1 MLRLFTLCF
10 DRMSKLKNLGVNLGL
25 TLGGLLM
32 GVIIG
37 EVGLR
42 VASIEGF
49 QKIGDFVD
57 SAPTGFH
64 TSDRDLGW
72 KLKPGASGE
81 WKGEGA
87 SFVRVNSEGLRDR
100 EHTKAKPPNT
110 LRVAVL
116 GDSFTEAIHVP
127 VEQTFWSKLER
138 KLGNCDAVK
147 GRKNVEVLNFGVQG
161 YGTAQQLIMLRKK
174 VWDYNP
180 DIVVLAF
187 FIGND
192 VINNSPKLE
201 YDRYRPFF
209 VYDASGKLVPDMAF
223 RNLAPIDRNERAVS
237 FVDRL
242 PGWIVNN
249 SRILQVAKKADLDI
263 KKRQLSKDFTALS
276 AKNLQQPED
285 AAWREAWRVTE
296 GLIVTMRNEVV
307 QKKADFL
314 VVTIG
319 DPIQVGRDVK
329 IRKDFTTHNNIQ
341 DLFYPNRRLEKLGAR
356 EGFRVLNLAE
366 QFQGYTEKYQVCAHG
381 FDNSVPCGGHWNE
394 LGHRLASIMIN
405 QNLCENLKQ
414 SQVPKKQP

>member
-1 MLRLFTLCF
+1 M
-10 DRMSKLKNLGVNLGL
+10 GVNLGL
-25 TLGGLLM
+25 TLGGLFM
-32 GVIIG
+32 GVVIG
-37 EVGLR
+37 EIGLR
-42 VASIEGF
+42 ATKIEGYP
-49 QKIGDFVD
+49 KIGDFAD
-57 SAPTGFH
+57 SAPTRFH
-64 TSDRDLGW
+64 TSDPNLGW

-81 WKGEGA
+81 WNGEGA
-87 SFVRVNSEGLRDR
+87 SFVQVNSEGLRDR

-138 KLGNCDAVK
+138 KLGNCEAVK
-147 GRKNVEVLNFGVQG
+147 GRKNVEVINFGVQG
-161 YGTAQQLIMLRKK
+161 YGTAQELIMLRKK

-192 VINNSPKLE
+192 IINNSPKLE

-209 VYDASGKLVPDMAF
+209 VYDASGKLVPDMSF
-223 RNLAPIDRNERAVS
+223 RNLAPIDRNDKAVS

-242 PGWIVNN
+242 PTFIVNN
-249 SRILQVAKKADLDI
+249 SRILQVIKKVDLDT
-263 KKRQLSKDFTALS
+263 KKRQLSDDFTALS
-276 AKNLQQPED
+276 TLNLKEPQNADWQ
-285 AAWREAWRVTE
+285 EAWRVTE
-296 GLIVTMRNEVV
+296 GLIVTVRNEVV
-307 QKKADFL
+307 QKNADFL

-319 DPIQVGRDVK
+319 DPIQVERDAK
-329 IRKDFTTHNNIQ
+329 MRKDFTKNNKIQ
-341 DLFYPNRRLEKLGAR
+341 DLFYPDRRLEKLGAR

-381 FDNSVPCGGHWNE
+381 FENSVPCRGHWNE
-394 LGHRLASIMIN
+394 LGHRLASIKIS
-405 QNLCENLKQ
+405 QNLCKNLKQ

>member
-1 MLRLFTLCF
+1 LLRLFTLCF

-37 EVGLR
+37 EIGLR

-57 SAPTGFH
+57 SAPTRFH
-64 TSDRDLGW
+64 TSDPDLGW
-72 KLKPGASGE
+72 KLKPGVSGE
-81 WKGEGA
+81 WKGEGV

-138 KLGNCDAVK
+138 KLGNCEAVK
-147 GRKNVEVLNFGVQG
+147 GRKNVEVINFGVQG
-161 YGTAQQLIMLRKK
+161 YGTAQELIMLRKK

-187 FIGND
+187 YIGND

-209 VYDASGKLVPDMAF
+209 AYDANGKLVPDMSF
-223 RNLAPIDRNERAVS
+223 RNLMPIDRNERAVS

-242 PGWIVNN
+242 PGWIVSN

-276 AKNLQQPED
+276 AKNLQPPED

-307 QKKADFL
+307 QKKVDFL

-319 DPIQVGRDVK
+319 DPMQVGRDVK
-329 IRKDFTTHNNIQ
+329 IRKDFMTQNNIQ
-341 DLFYPNRRLEKLGAR
+341 DLFYPNRRVEKLGER

-381 FDNSVPCGGHWNE
+381 FENSVPCGGHWNE
-394 LGHRLASIMIN
+394 LGHRLASILIN
-405 QNLCENLKQ
+405 RNLCENLKQ

>member
-1 MLRLFTLCF
+1 
-10 DRMSKLKNLGVNLGL
+10 MSKLKNLGVNLGL

-42 VASIEGF
+42 VAGIDGYP
-49 QKIGDFVD
+49 KIGDFVD
-57 SAPTGFH
+57 SAPTRFH
-64 TSDRDLGW
+64 TSDPNLGW

-81 WKGEGA
+81 WKGEGE

-100 EHTKAKPPNT
+100 EHTKAKPANT

-138 KLGNCDAVK
+138 KLGNCEAVK
-147 GRKNVEVLNFGVQG
+147 GRKKVEAINFGVQG
-161 YGTAQQLIMLRKK
+161 YGTAQELIMLRKK

-209 VYDASGKLVPDMAF
+209 AYDASGKLLPDMSF
-223 RNLAPIDRNERAVS
+223 RNLAPIDRNENAVS
-237 FVDRL
+237 FVDRM
-242 PGWIVNN
+242 PSFIVNN
-249 SRILQVAKKADLDI
+249 SRILQVIKKVDLDM
-263 KKRQLSKDFTALS
+263 KKRQLSGDFTHLS
-276 AKNLQQPED
+276 TKNFNPPD
-285 AAWREAWRVTE
+285 NAAWREAWRVTE

-319 DPIQVGRDVK
+319 APIQVDRDPAK
-329 IRKDFTTHNNIQ
+329 RKKFMQEYKIQ
-341 DLFYPNRRLEKLGAR
+341 DLFYPDRRLEKLGAR

-381 FDNSVPCGGHWNE
+381 FENSVPCGGHWNE

-405 QNLCENLKQ
+405 RNLCENLKQ
-414 SQVPKKQP
+414 SQVPKK

>member
-1 MLRLFTLCF
+1 
-10 DRMSKLKNLGVNLGL
+10 
-25 TLGGLLM
+25 M

-42 VASIEGF
+42 AARIEGV

-64 TSDRDLGW
+64 TSDPNLGW
-72 KLKPGASGE
+72 KLKPGASGD
-81 WKGEGA
+81 WKGEGG
-87 SFVRVNSEGLRDR
+87 SFVQVNSEGLRDR

-138 KLGNCDAVK
+138 KLGNCEAVK
-147 GRKNVEVLNFGVQG
+147 GRKNVEVINFGVQG
-161 YGTAQQLIMLRKK
+161 YGTAQELIMLRKK

-192 VINNSPKLE
+192 IINNSPKLE

-209 VYDASGKLVPDMAF
+209 VYDASGKLVPDMSF
-223 RNLAPIDRNERAVS
+223 RNLAPIDRNDKAVS

-242 PGWIVNN
+242 PTFIVNN
-249 SRILQVAKKADLDI
+249 SRILQVIKKVDLDS
-263 KKRQLSKDFTALS
+263 KKRQLSEDFTALS
-276 AKNLQQPED
+276 TLNLKEPQNADWQ
-285 AAWREAWRVTE
+285 EAWRVTE

-307 QKKADFL
+307 QKNADFL

-319 DPIQVGRDVK
+319 DPMQVERDAK
-329 IRKDFTTHNNIQ
+329 MRKDFTKNNKIQ
-341 DLFYPNRRLEKLGAR
+341 DLFYPDRRLEKLGAR
-356 EGFRVLNLAE
+356 EGFRLLNLAE

-381 FDNSVPCGGHWNE
+381 FENSVPCRGHWNE
-394 LGHRLASIMIN
+394 LGHRLASIKIS
-405 QNLCENLKQ
+405 QNLCKNLKQ

>member
-1 MLRLFTLCF
+1 
-10 DRMSKLKNLGVNLGL
+10 MSKLKNLGVNLGL

-81 WKGEGA
+81 WKGEGE

-187 FIGND
+187 YIGND

>member
-1 MLRLFTLCF
+1 
-10 DRMSKLKNLGVNLGL
+10 MSKLKNLGVNLGL

-42 VASIEGF
+42 VARVEGF
-49 QKIGDFVD
+49 QKIGDVVD

-64 TSDRDLGW
+64 TADRDLGW

-87 SFVRVNSEGLRDR
+87 SFVRVNSDGLRDR
-100 EHTKAKPPNT
+100 EHAKAKPPNT

-138 KLGNCDAVK
+138 KLGNCNTIK
-147 GRKNVEVLNFGVQG
+147 GKKKVEVINFGVQG
-161 YGTAQQLIMLRKK
+161 YGTAQELVMLRKK
-174 VWDYNP
+174 VWDYSP

-187 FIGND
+187 FVGND

-209 VYDASGKLVPDMAF
+209 VYDTSGKLVPDMSF
-223 RNLAPIDRNERAVS
+223 RNLAPIDRNARAVS
-237 FVDRL
+237 FVDRMPSWL
-242 PGWIVNN
+242 VNN
-249 SRILQVAKKADLDI
+249 SRILQVIKKVDLDM
-263 KKRQLSKDFTALS
+263 KKRQLSADFTALS
-276 AKNLQQPED
+276 TQNLNPPQN
-285 AAWREAWRVTE
+285 AAWKEAWRVTE

-329 IRKDFTTHNNIQ
+329 IRKDFMTQNNIQ

-394 LGHRLASIMIN
+394 LGHRLGSIMIN
-405 QNLCENLKQ
+405 RNLCENLQQ

>member
-1 MLRLFTLCF
+1 
-10 DRMSKLKNLGVNLGL
+10 MSKLKNLGVNLGL
-25 TLGGLLM
+25 TLGGLFM

-42 VASIEGF
+42 AAKTEGYP
-49 QKIGDFVD
+49 KIGDFVD
-57 SAPTGFH
+57 SAPTRFH
-64 TSDRDLGW
+64 TSDPNLGW

-81 WKGEGA
+81 WKGEGE
-87 SFVRVNSEGLRDR
+87 SFVQVNSEGLRDR

-138 KLGNCDAVK
+138 KLGNCEAVK
-147 GRKNVEVLNFGVQG
+147 GRKNVEVINFGVQG
-161 YGTAQQLIMLRKK
+161 YGTAQELIMLRKK

-192 VINNSPKLE
+192 IINNSPKLE

-209 VYDASGKLVPDMAF
+209 VYDASGKLVPDMSF
-223 RNLAPIDRNERAVS
+223 RNLAPIDRNEKAVS

-242 PGWIVNN
+242 PTFIVNN
-249 SRILQVAKKADLDI
+249 SRILQVIKKVDLDK
-263 KKRQLSKDFTALS
+263 KKRQLSEDFTALS
-276 AKNLQQPED
+276 TLNLKEPQNADWQ
-285 AAWREAWRVTE
+285 EAWRVTE
-296 GLIVTMRNEVV
+296 DLIVTVRNEVV
-307 QKKADFL
+307 QKNADFL

-319 DPIQVGRDVK
+319 DPMQVERDAK
-329 IRKDFTTHNNIQ
+329 MREDFTKNNKIQ
-341 DLFYPNRRLEKLGAR
+341 DLFYPDKRLEKLGAR

-381 FDNSVPCGGHWNE
+381 FENSVPCRGHWNE
-394 LGHRLASIMIN
+394 LGHRLGSILIN
-405 QNLCENLKQ
+405 RNLCENLKQ

>member
-138 KLGNCDAVK
+138 KLGNCEAVK
-147 GRKNVEVLNFGVQG
+147 GRKNVEVINFGVQG
-161 YGTAQQLIMLRKK
+161 YGTAQELIMLRQK

>member
-1 MLRLFTLCF
+1 
-10 DRMSKLKNLGVNLGL
+10 MSKLKNLGVNLGL

-81 WKGEGA
+81 WKGEGE

-187 FIGND
+187 YIGND

-405 QNLCENLKQ
+405 QNLCKNLKQ

>member
-1 MLRLFTLCF
+1 
-10 DRMSKLKNLGVNLGL
+10 MSKLKNLGVNLGL

-42 VASIEGF
+42 VARVEGF

-57 SAPTGFH
+57 SAPTRFH
-64 TSDRDLGW
+64 TADRDLGW
-72 KLKPGASGE
+72 KLKPGVSGE

-87 SFVRVNSEGLRDR
+87 SFVQVNSDGLRDR
-100 EHTKAKPPNT
+100 EHTKTKPPNT

-138 KLGNCDAVK
+138 KLGNCNAIK
-147 GRKNVEVLNFGVQG
+147 GKQKVEVINFGVQG
-161 YGTAQQLIMLRKK
+161 YGTAQELVMLRKK

-192 VINNSPKLE
+192 VINNSPQLE
-201 YDRYRPFF
+201 YDHYRPFF
-209 VYDASGKLVPDMAF
+209 RYDASGKLVADMSF
-223 RNLAPIDRNERAVS
+223 RNLPPIDRNARAVS
-237 FVDRL
+237 FVDRMPSFL
-242 PGWIVNN
+242 VNN
-249 SRILQVAKKADLDI
+249 SRILQVIKKVDLDG
-263 KKRQLSKDFTALS
+263 KKRQLSGDFTALS
-276 AKNLQQPED
+276 SKNLKEPQN
-285 AAWREAWRVTE
+285 AAWQDAWRVTE

-319 DPIQVGRDVK
+319 DPIQVERDPVK
-329 IRKDFTTHNNIQ
+329 RQKLMQEHNIQ
-341 DLFYPNRRLEKLGAR
+341 DLYYPDRRLEKLGAR
-356 EGFRVLNLAE
+356 EGFRVLNLSE
-366 QFQGYTEKYQVCAHG
+366 QFQGYTEKFQVCAHG

-394 LGHRLASIMIN
+394 LGHRLASILIDRN
-405 QNLCENLKQ
+405 LCQNLQQ
-414 SQVPKKQP
+414 SQVPKK